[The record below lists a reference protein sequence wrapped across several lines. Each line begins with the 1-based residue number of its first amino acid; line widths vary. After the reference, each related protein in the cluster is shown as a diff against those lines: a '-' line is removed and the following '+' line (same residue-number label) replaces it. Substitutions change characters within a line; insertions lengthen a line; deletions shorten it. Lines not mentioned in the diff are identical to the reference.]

1 MSKLARSGPKAKR
14 KPNLGWLL
22 VVLILVAV
30 GAAAW
35 SFLAQRASS
44 RANPDDRE
52 QVAHGQTMYDQ
63 HCAACHG
70 LRLEGQPNWQT
81 RLPNGRMPAPPHDP
95 SGHTWHHPDELL
107 FGMTK
112 EGIVPGKY
120 APPGYQSDMP
130 AFGTTLSDDDI
141 WAVLAY
147 IKSRWPTEVRR
158 AQSERRQAMR

>member
-1 MSKLARSGPKAKR
+1 MSKHARSDAKAKR
-14 KPNLGWLL
+14 KPDLGWLI

-35 SFLAQRASS
+35 SFLSQRDKS
-44 RANPDDRE
+44 RSDPDDRE
-52 QVAHGQTMYDQ
+52 LVAHGQTVYEK

-81 RLPNGRMPAPPHDP
+81 RLPSGRMPAPPHDA

-130 AFGTTLSDDDI
+130 AFGGTLSDDDI

-147 IKSRWPTEVRR
+147 IKSRWPTEIRR
-158 AQSERRQAMR
+158 AQQERRHAMR

>member
-1 MSKLARSGPKAKR
+1 MTKARRSDASAKR
-14 KPNLGWLL
+14 KPNLGWL
-22 VVLILVAV
+22 VVALILVAV

-35 SFLAQRASS
+35 SYLAQRDAR
-44 RANPDDRE
+44 RANPEDRM
-52 QVAHGQTMYDQ
+52 QVARGQTIYEQ
-63 HCAACHG
+63 QCAVCHG
-70 LRLEGQPNWQT
+70 LRLEGQSNWQS
-81 RLPNGRMPAPPHDP
+81 RLPNGRMLAPPHDA

-130 AFGTTLSDDDI
+130 AFGGKLSDDDI

-147 IKSRWPTEVRR
+147 IKSRWPTEIRR
-158 AQSERRQAMR
+158 AQQERRHAMR